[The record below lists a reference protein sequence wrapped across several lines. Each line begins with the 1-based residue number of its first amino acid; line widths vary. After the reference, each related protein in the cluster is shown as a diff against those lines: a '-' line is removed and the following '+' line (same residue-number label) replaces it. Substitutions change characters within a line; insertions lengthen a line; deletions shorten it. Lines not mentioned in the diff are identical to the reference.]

1 MQERALTKI
10 QSSFMIK
17 LWERSAIEETKLSIK
32 KAICKKPITNLKTNI
47 KTLKII
53 SQNKEKDKA
62 VYSPYFFNRV
72 VEVG

>member
-1 MQERALTKI
+1 MYHINKQK
-10 QSSFMIK
+10 
-17 LWERSAIEETKLSIK
+17 ETAHVHMVISLDAGKGIDK
-32 KAICKKPITNLKTNI
+32 ICKKPITNLKTNI